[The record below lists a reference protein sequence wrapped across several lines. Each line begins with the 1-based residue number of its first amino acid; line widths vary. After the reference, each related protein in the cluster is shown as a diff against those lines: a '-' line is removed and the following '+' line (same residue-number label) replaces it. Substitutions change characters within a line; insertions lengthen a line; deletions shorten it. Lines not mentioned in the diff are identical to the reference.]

1 MTGKSILA
9 LIDVY
14 NMLPQELV
22 DIEDVHTF
30 QSKLQAILKKHAA
43 TNAQNWEALFSP
55 RHVLHMHPLVK
66 VLNAV
71 NTTNG
76 VTEECMGGVNGM
88 PGTLNLGAAPIATKD
103 LPPSGWGKTR

>member
-1 MTGKSILA
+1 MTGKSILG
-9 LIDVY
+9 LIDIY

-22 DIEDVHTF
+22 DIEDVHIF
-30 QSKLQAILKKHAA
+30 QPKLQAILKKHAA

-55 RHVLHMHPLVK
+55 RHILHMHPLVK

-76 VTEECMGGVNGM
+76 VTEECMGDMNGM
-88 PGTLNLGAAPIATKD
+88 LGTLNLGAAPTAAKD
-103 LPPSGWGKTR
+103 LPPSWWGKAR